1 MVISLIEMRGTSR
14 MREEEELGE
23 KKIDRVL
30 LYMKQHGV
38 FGLQQLIKLHNR
50 IKPLDLPK

>member
-1 MVISLIEMRGTSR
+1 MRGTSR